1 MRRKIREILAAV
13 GVWAAAT
20 ASVNANEP
28 EKAAP
33 PERVVASSFGFDA
46 ADSTAFLQAAI
57 DSGARTVVVDKQD
70 APWTVTPLTL
80 RSDLELVLEEGVEI
94 VAKVGAFLPKGDC
107 LMRAANVENLTIR
120 GEGAGAT
127 LRMRKPEYWEAP
139 YEKSEW
145 RHGISILSSKNV
157 KIENLRIAETGGD
170 GIYLGVAT
178 RGVPCRDVV
187 IRRVD
192 CVANNRQGISV
203 ISVDGLLIEDSVL
216 RDTFGTAPQSGID
229 FEPNREDEQISNVVM
244 RRVLS
249 ENNAGDGFLFYLG
262 NLDSDGPETTVEI
275 VDCRAVRNRGCG
287 FYWSAKGGVNRAL
300 PGKTLVENC
309 ELLGNGRGILAI
321 NKTTACGPLV
331 FRDVRLTTPSA
342 DAEAPNA
349 DEQTAPLFVVAKRRR
364 RAPG

>member
-94 VAKVGAFLPKGDC
+94 VAKAGAFRPKGDC

-120 GEGAGAT
+120 GEGTGAT

-145 RHGISILSSKNV
+145 RHGLSILSSKNV

-170 GIYLGVAT
+170 GE
-178 RGVPCRDVV
+178 R
-187 IRRVD
+187 
-192 CVANNRQGISV
+192 
-203 ISVDGLLIEDSVL
+203 
-216 RDTFGTAPQSGID
+216 
-229 FEPNREDEQISNVVM
+229 
-244 RRVLS
+244 
-249 ENNAGDGFLFYLG
+249 
-262 NLDSDGPETTVEI
+262 
-275 VDCRAVRNRGCG
+275 
-287 FYWSAKGGVNRAL
+287 
-300 PGKTLVENC
+300 
-309 ELLGNGRGILAI
+309 
-321 NKTTACGPLV
+321 
-331 FRDVRLTTPSA
+331 
-342 DAEAPNA
+342 
-349 DEQTAPLFVVAKRRR
+349 
-364 RAPG
+364 